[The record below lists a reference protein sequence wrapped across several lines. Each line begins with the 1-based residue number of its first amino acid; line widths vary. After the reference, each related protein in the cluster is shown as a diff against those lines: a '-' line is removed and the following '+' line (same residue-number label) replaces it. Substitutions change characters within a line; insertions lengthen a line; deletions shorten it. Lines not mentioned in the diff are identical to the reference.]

1 MQNIWYDYVV
11 LGAGIS
17 GLTAAYRLQRLS
29 KNFVVLEKENR
40 VGGCIYS
47 QEIKSTIVE
56 KGANT
61 ISMNNAHVK
70 LLIDELDLQDK
81 ICFSNQNSKNKI
93 VQKNGS
99 LKEFPQSAQQMLLTD
114 FFSPSTRWHLLF
126 EKRIPNMEDSITV
139 YDFFSKTITEEF
151 ALYAVQ
157 PMIIGSFAGDI
168 YTLQMRYAMPDFFT
182 LYKQHQSVKKVFTI
196 LSNDFKKNPKPIF
209 QFKNG
214 LKTLTEA
221 LIKKSSKNVALNQS
235 IEKIEY
241 KNNTYSIYT
250 SDTIYRTQ
258 TIINTLPASITSQ
271 IIQFDTAIKA
281 SLESLEY
288 ASLAVANVFLKSEKK
303 MRDAFG
309 IVIPRHENKMIS
321 GIVFNSKVF
330 DKIYNKPFITCIA
343 TSIFQPSIGT
353 KKQHELNYFFA
364 KELFELLNIQN
375 PKTMEITFWHNAI
388 PQYNQAF
395 HHFKCELEQFKN
407 RHPNFHFCTNYV
419 QGISVGDCIK
429 NVYELSL

>member
-40 VGGCIYS
+40 VGGCIHS

-61 ISMNNAHVK
+61 ISMNNAYVK
-70 LLIDELDLQDK
+70 QLMEELALNDK
-81 ICFSNQNSKNKI
+81 IYFANEKSKSKI
-93 VQKNGS
+93 VYKNTS
-99 LKEFPQSAQQMLLTD
+99 LKSFPSSAQQMLLTD

-126 EKRIPNMEDSITV
+126 EKKITNMDDSITV
-139 YDFFSKTITEEF
+139 FDFFSKTISEEF

-168 YTLQMRYAMPDFFT
+168 YTLQMRYAMPDFFV
-182 LYKQHQSVKKVFTI
+182 LYKQYQSVKKVFTI
-196 LSNDFKKNPKPIF
+196 LSNDIKKNPKPIF

-221 LIKKSSKNVALNQS
+221 LFKKSSKNVALNQS

-241 KNNTYSIYT
+241 ENNTYSIYT
-250 SDTIYRTQ
+250 GDTIYKTQ
-258 TIINTLPASITSQ
+258 TIINTLPAPITAQ

-281 SLESLEY
+281 RLESLQY

-303 MRDAFG
+303 MKDAFG
-309 IVIPRHENKMIS
+309 IIVPRHENSIIS
-321 GIVFNSKVF
+321 GIVFNTKIF
-330 DKIYNKPFITCIA
+330 DKLYHKPFLTAIA
-343 TSIFQPSIGT
+343 SSIFQPSIGT

-364 KELFELLNIQN
+364 KDLYELLHIQN
-375 PKTMEITFWHNAI
+375 PKTIEITFWHNAI

-395 HHFKCELEQFKN
+395 HHFKCALEVFKKQYP
-407 RHPNFHFCTNYV
+407 HFHFCTNYI